1 MYEFCH
7 NMETMKDRITNLR
20 ELKRKGNYNV
30 NFPYVKGKHIEH
42 EIILDMT
49 DKNPDKRPSAQNL
62 LKDYIPKWN

>member
-1 MYEFCH
+1 MYELCH

-20 ELKRKGNYNV
+20 ELKRNGNYNV

-49 DKNPDKRPSAQNL
+49 D
-62 LKDYIPKWN
+62 